1 MYPSEM
7 PPDRRAGESLALT
20 GIHHLTAISAAIRE
34 NHRFYT
40 QTLGMRLVK
49 RSVNQDDVSAYHLF
63 YADAKG
69 SPGTDLTFFDWPVP
83 RERRGMRSIVRT
95 CLRVNGE
102 AAFAW
107 WVRRLDE
114 HHVPHEALFEH
125 DGRLMVRFEDP
136 EGQRLALVDD
146 RGAGDP
152 PVAWGRSP
160 VPVEYQIRG
169 LGPIVISIPTL
180 NPTDLLLTRVFNMR
194 AAREIPHPDNPA
206 TRVHVFEMGQ
216 GGGPH
221 AELHVAVQP
230 DLPVVRQGAGGVHHV
245 AFRTPDADYDAW
257 FDRLN
262 QFNVPNSGKVDRYW
276 FRSLYVR
283 EPNGI
288 LFEIATDGPGF
299 AVDED
304 PATLG
309 EKIVLPPFLESQRKQ
324 IVANLK
330 PID

>member
-1 MYPSEM
+1 MQ
-7 PPDRRAGESLALT
+7 LT

-83 RERRGMRSIVRT
+83 RERRGTRSIVRT

-102 AAFAW
+102 KALQW
-107 WVRRLDE
+107 WLQRLDAAKVSHGE
-114 HHVPHEALFEH
+114 IFEH
-125 DGRLMVRFEDP
+125 DGRKMMRFEDP

-146 RGAGDP
+146 GGAGDP
-152 PVAWGRSP
+152 PAAWDRSP
-160 VPVEYQIRG
+160 VPQELQIRG

-180 NPTDLLLTRVFNMR
+180 SPTDTLLTRVFNMR
-194 AAREIPHPDNPA
+194 LARECPHPDNPG
-206 TRVHVFEMGQ
+206 TRVHVFEMGA
-216 GGGPH
+216 GGPH

-230 DLPVVRQGAGGVHHV
+230 DLPVAAQGAGGVHHV
-245 AFRTPDADYDAW
+245 AFRTPDANYDAW
-257 FDRLN
+257 AERLN
-262 QFNVPNSGKVDRYW
+262 EFQIPNSGKVDRFW

-283 EPNGI
+283 EPNGV

-304 PATLG
+304 PTKLG
-309 EKIVLPPFLESQRKQ
+309 ETVVLPPFLEPQRKQ
-324 IVANLK
+324 IVGNLK

>member
-1 MYPSEM
+1 MQ
-7 PPDRRAGESLALT
+7 LT
-20 GIHHLTAISAAIRE
+20 GIHHLTAVSAAIKE

-69 SPGTDLTFFDWPVP
+69 TPGTDLTFFDWPVP
-83 RERRGMRSIVRT
+83 RERRGTRSITRT

-102 AAFAW
+102 ASLRW
-107 WVRRLDE
+107 WVQWLDE
-114 HHVPHEALFEH
+114 HKVSHGDIFER
-125 DGRLMVRFEDP
+125 DSRLTVRFEDP

-146 RGAGDP
+146 GGAGDP
-152 PVAWGRSP
+152 PVPWSGSP
-160 VPVEYQIRG
+160 VPQEHQIRG

-180 NPTDLLLTRVFNMR
+180 NPTDVLLTRVFNMR
-194 AAREIPHPDNPA
+194 QVRDCPHPDNPG
-206 TRVHVFEMGQ
+206 TRVHVFEMGD

-230 DLPVVRQGAGGVHHV
+230 DLPIARQGAGGVHHV
-245 AFRTPDADYDAW
+245 AFRTPDADYESWAE
-257 FDRLN
+257 RLN
-262 QFNVPNSGKVDRYW
+262 QLAVPNSGKVDRFW

-283 EPNGI
+283 EPNGV

-304 PATLG
+304 AATLG
-309 EKIVLPPFLESQRKQ
+309 EKVVLPPFLESHRQQ

>member
-1 MYPSEM
+1 ME
-7 PPDRRAGESLALT
+7 LT
-20 GIHHLTAISAAIRE
+20 GVHHLTAISGAISE

-40 QTLGMRLVK
+40 GTMGMRLVK

-83 RERRGMRSIVRT
+83 RERRGTRSIVRT
-95 CLRVNGE
+95 SLRVNGE
-102 AAFAW
+102 ASLNW
-107 WVRRLDE
+107 WAERFDDSKVTHDDIAER
-114 HHVPHEALFEH
+114 
-125 DGRLMVRFEDP
+125 DGRHTLQFEDP

-146 RGAGDP
+146 GGAGDP
-152 PVAWGRSP
+152 PTPWTLSP
-160 VPVEYQIRG
+160 VPPEHQIRG

-180 NPTDLLLTRVFNMR
+180 NPTDALLTKVFNMR
-194 AAREIPHPDNPA
+194 QVRDVPNPDNPG
-206 TRVHVFEMGQ
+206 TRVHVFEMGSA
-216 GGGPH
+216 GPH

-230 DLPVVRQGAGGVHHV
+230 DLQVARQGAGGVHHV
-245 AFRTPDADYDAW
+245 AFRTPDENYDAW
-257 FDRLN
+257 AERLN
-262 QFNVPNSGKVDRYW
+262 AFDVPNSGKVDRFW

-283 EPNGI
+283 EPNGV

-309 EKIVLPPFLESQRKQ
+309 EKVVLPPFLEPHREQ
-324 IVANLK
+324 ILSNLQ